1 MKRTDEK
8 LTDGQRAGLYPMFFL
23 TLLIGMAVGLYLP
36 QSASGQEKQQEKSS
50 EFCAKCAGLKTAG
63 TTVHFTDTVKE
74 AQKYA
79 KEHGKLVFMLHVS
92 GNFDKEE
99 FT

>member
-1 MKRTDEK
+1 MKRIK
-8 LTDGQRAGLYPMFFL
+8 YRATVCIFL
-23 TLLIGMAVGLYLP
+23 SFLIGLLI
-36 QSASGQEKQQEKSS
+36 ASQVTAQETSQEKPA

-63 TTVHFTDTVKE
+63 TTVHFTDTIKD